1 MPAEHNSTR
10 GQLGIGFSSAK
21 IVRVWGRWRDATAAL
36 SGERDHSTVAERAYR
51 RTYLGAGRTR
61 EEPLAAVRMW
71 LESHDG
77 SSYSV
82 DYDDWARE
90 YVPVAGEGYEVP
102 PAGRVGGRLYR
113 LRAEVEAWVAAK
125 RETHCGAQ
133 GQGAPT
139 GYRARESDAR
149 LSDRQ
154 GPPRDARY
162 QQGHRD

>member
-1 MPAEHNSTR
+1 MNWRCAARRSRRWHSSAITSGSIGPTPAEHNSTR

-51 RTYLGAGRTR
+51 RTYLGARRTR

-82 DYDDWARE
+82 DYADWARE
-90 YVPVAGEGYEVP
+90 YNLTLDA
-102 PAGRVGGRLYR
+102 
-113 LRAEVEAWVAAK
+113 
-125 RETHCGAQ
+125 
-133 GQGAPT
+133 
-139 GYRARESDAR
+139 DAR
-149 LSDRQ
+149 PVPRLSTIRHSL
-154 GPPRDARY
+154 GPQLVRRPRRRPRRALAS
-162 QQGHRD
+162 